1 MKNVKFAWLF
11 VLGFIITMASCDQ
24 QEVDPLADD
33 ESAIL
38 DLMFLA
44 TTEDSTNTFRNHKGK
59 CDLTEVAADEL
70 PAAITDYITANYD
83 GASIERAGTSTEKGI
98 YAVAIK
104 KADGTFSGVIFD
116 LEGNFLKEK
125 TRGPKGTPVA
135 AEDLPSAI
143 TDHIAANYDGAT
155 VAKAFTHQDGRF
167 GVLLILADDTFQGVG
182 FDADGNFVGEFSL
195 KNKRGKKFGPGK
207 RGPFAG

>member
-11 VLGFIITMASCDQ
+11 VLGLMITMASCDQ

-44 TTEDSTNTFRNHKGK
+44 TTEDSTNTFRNNRGK

-70 PAAITDYITANYD
+70 PAAITDYITANYE

-104 KADGTFSGVIFD
+104 KADETFAGVIFD
-116 LEGNFLKEK
+116 LEGNFIKEK
-125 TRGPKGTPVA
+125 TRRSKGTPVA
-135 AEDLPSAI
+135 AEDLPAAI
-143 TDHIAANYDGAT
+143 TDYITANYDGAT
-155 VAKAFTHQDGRF
+155 ISKARVHEDGRY
-167 GVLLILADDTFQGVG
+167 GVLLTLADETYQGVG
-182 FDADGNFVGEFSL
+182 FDADGNFVGEFSM
-195 KNKRGKKFGPGK
+195 KNKRGKKYGK
-207 RGPFAG
+207 R